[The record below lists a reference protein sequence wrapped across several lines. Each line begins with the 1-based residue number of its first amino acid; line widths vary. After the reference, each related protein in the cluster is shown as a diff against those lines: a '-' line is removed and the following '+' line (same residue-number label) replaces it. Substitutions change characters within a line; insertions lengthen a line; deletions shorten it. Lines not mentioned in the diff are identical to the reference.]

1 MRRWIAV
8 LWQASFVVIAGVL
21 YFLFVLPRWNELTG
35 DWSHGLG
42 TAMRIVAGVLVGLAA
57 LPVAFTLIRTRKPEY
72 GTPTLALS
80 LRLWSIVLHVLGGVL
95 IVGAAIAE
103 IWLSLDD
110 AGQWLFGSYGAAAAI
125 VLLGALAFYLAYVAE
140 MTPPPPKPLKPK
152 VRTRGRGK
160 RKAAADSPDSPD
172 TDDAEATV
180 ADEAVITSDDESPED
195 SDAESESAAET
206 VEATIPTETVAAKT
220 VAAKTVEATI
230 PDETVADE
238 TVEVSVPTE
247 STEPEPEP
255 ATEAEPAA
263 EADSPEKT
271 SKLRN
276 RRPTG
281 KTSSRLRRR
290 SRGGVAVED

>member
-8 LWQASFVVIAGVL
+8 LWQASFVAIAGVL
-21 YFLFVLPRWNELTG
+21 YFFFVLPRWNELTG

-103 IWLSLDD
+103 IWLTLDK
-110 AGQWLFGSYGAAAAI
+110 AGTWLFGVYGAAAAI

-140 MTPPPPKPLKPK
+140 MPPPQPKPLKSK
-152 VRTRGRGK
+152 VKTRGRGR
-160 RKAAADSPDSPD
+160 RKTADEA
-172 TDDAEATV
+172 DD
-180 ADEAVITSDDESPED
+180 ADEAVVTSDDDTDEESDDESPED
-195 SDAESESAAET
+195 NDAESAAET
-206 VEATIPTETVAAKT
+206 VEVRVPGDTVVAKT
-220 VAAKTVEATI
+220 VAATVPAKADDDSAPTEVTEITEAT
-230 PDETVADE
+230 
-238 TVEVSVPTE
+238 
-247 STEPEPEP
+247 
-255 ATEAEPAA
+255 EPAA
-263 EADSPEKT
+263 EAEADTSEESDSPEEQDSPEEPKG
-271 SKLRN
+271 KLRN
-276 RRPTG
+276 RRPSG